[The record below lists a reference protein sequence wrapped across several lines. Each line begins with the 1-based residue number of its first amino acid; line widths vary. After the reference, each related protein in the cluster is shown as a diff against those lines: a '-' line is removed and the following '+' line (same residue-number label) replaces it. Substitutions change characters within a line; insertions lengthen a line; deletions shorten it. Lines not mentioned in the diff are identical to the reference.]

1 MTTVILKPHKE
12 ESLKRFHPWV
22 FSGAIA
28 RVVLDASHK
37 GDAPVEGELVCVRAS
52 TCNVLGVGHWQ
63 VGSIAVRMLTFGV
76 ETLPADFWSERI
88 RAAYRVRQT
97 LGLADVP
104 RDDVRCTKENNTF
117 RLVHG
122 EGDFLPGLIV
132 DVYADTAVIQAHSVG
147 MHLCR
152 QEIAA
157 AVVEV
162 VPQVQNVYYKSDDTL
177 PFKAPIEGEKTGWLV
192 ETSLKDKSRSDEF
205 WSIENG
211 LAFRIDWLRGQK
223 TGFFIDQREN
233 RALVERY
240 AAGKEVLNMFCY
252 TGGFS
257 LYALRGGA
265 KHVDSVDV
273 SRKAIDI
280 VEANVQRNF
289 PNCTNHRAITAD
301 AFEFLNG
308 KINDQMVND
317 QMVNGND
324 QMVND
329 QMVNDQMVNDQMV
342 NDYDLIILDPPAFA
356 KHRDAVKNAL
366 RGYQRINAKAI
377 EMIRP
382 GGILFTFSCSQAVDK
397 EAFRL
402 AVFSAAA
409 QVGRKVRILHQLHQP
424 QDHPINIYH
433 PEGEYLKGLV
443 LYVE

>member
-1 MTTVILKPHKE
+1 MTTIILKPHKE

-28 RVVLDASHK
+28 RIVLDAAHK
-37 GDAPVEGELVCVRAS
+37 AAAPEEGELVRVESANS
-52 TCNVLGVGHWQ
+52 ETLGVGHWQ
-63 VGSIAVRMLTFGV
+63 VGSIAVRILEFGLA
-76 ETLPADFWSERI
+76 ELPADFWEQRV
-88 RAAYRVRQT
+88 RAAYQVRES
-97 LGLADVP
+97 LGL
-104 RDDVRCTKENNTF
+104 VRKDNNTF

-122 EGDFLPGLIV
+122 EGDWLPGLVV
-132 DVYADTAVIQAHSVG
+132 DVYADTAVVQAHSVG
-147 MHLCR
+147 MHVFR
-152 QEIAA
+152 EAIAEA
-157 AVVEV
+157 IVAV
-162 VPQVQNVYYKSDDTL
+162 VPQVKNVYYKSDDTL
-177 PFKAPIEGEKTGWLV
+177 PFKAAIEGEKVGYLV
-192 ETSLKDKSRSDEF
+192 RGTECSENSEDSEF
-205 WSIENG
+205 WSTENG
-211 LAFRIDWLRGQK
+211 LEFRIDWLKGQK
-223 TGFFIDQREN
+223 TGFFVDQREN

-265 KHVDSVDV
+265 KRVDSVDV
-273 SRKAIDI
+273 SQKAIDL
-280 VEANVQRNF
+280 VNANVAHNF
-289 PNCTNHRAITAD
+289 PKAKNHTAVTAD
-301 AFEFLNG
+301 AF
-308 KINDQMVND
+308 
-317 QMVNGND
+317 
-324 QMVND
+324 
-329 QMVNDQMVNDQMV
+329 
-342 NDYDLIILDPPAFA
+342 DYLTAQKNAGRTFDLIILDPPAFA

-409 QVGRKVRILHQLHQP
+409 SVGRKVRILHQLHQP

-443 LYVE
+443 LYIE

>member
-1 MTTVILKPHKE
+1 MTTIILKPHKE

-37 GDAPVEGELVCVRAS
+37 ASAPEEGELVCVLSADKE
-52 TCNVLGVGHWQ
+52 VLGVGHWQ
-63 VGSIAVRMLTFGV
+63 IGSIAVRILAFGV
-76 ETLPADFWSERI
+76 ADLPADFWNERI
-88 RAAYRVRQT
+88 RAAYSVRQSI
-97 LGLADVP
+97 GLIRPDN
-104 RDDVRCTKENNTF
+104 DTF
-117 RLVHG
+117 RLIHG
-122 EGDFLPGLIV
+122 EGDFLPGLII

-147 MHLCR
+147 MHVSR
-152 QEIAA
+152 QQIAQ
-157 AVVEV
+157 AVVAE

-177 PFKAPIEGEKTGWLV
+177 PFKAPIEGEKTCWLLRDTGTP
-192 ETSLKDKSRSDEF
+192 ESRDTEEY
-205 WSIENG
+205 WSTENG
-211 LAFRIDWLRGQK
+211 LSFRIDWLRGQK

-240 AAGKEVLNMFCY
+240 AAGKDVLNMFCY

-265 KHVDSVDV
+265 KTVDSVDV
-273 SRKAIDI
+273 SQKAIDL
-280 VEANVQRNF
+280 VNVNVARNF
-289 PNCTNHRAITAD
+289 PNATNHTAVAAD
-301 AFEFLNG
+301 AFEYLSAQRAANRTF
-308 KINDQMVND
+308 
-317 QMVNGND
+317 
-324 QMVND
+324 
-329 QMVNDQMVNDQMV
+329 
-342 NDYDLIILDPPAFA
+342 DLIILDPPAFA
-356 KHRDAVKNAL
+356 KHRDAIKNAL

>member
-1 MTTVILKPHKE
+1 MTTIILKPHKE
-12 ESLKRFHPWV
+12 ESLLRFHPWV

-28 RVVLDASHK
+28 RVVLDAKHK
-37 GDAPVEGELVCVRAS
+37 GDAPEEGELVCVQSS
-52 TCNVLGVGHWQ
+52 TSNELGVGHWQ
-63 VGSIAVRMLTFGV
+63 VGSIAVRILSFGSDS
-76 ETLPADFWSERI
+76 LPADFWRTRI
-88 RAAYRVRQT
+88 RAAYKVRES
-97 LGLADVP
+97 LGL
-104 RDDVRCTKENNTF
+104 VRKDNNTF

-122 EGDFLPGLIV
+122 EGDNLPGLIV
-132 DVYADTAVIQAHSVG
+132 DIYADTAVVQAHSVG
-147 MHLCR
+147 MHVCR
-152 QEIAA
+152 KEIADA
-157 AVVEV
+157 ILAE
-162 VPQVQNVYYKSDDTL
+162 VPQVKNIYYKSDDTL
-177 PFKAPIEGEKTGWLV
+177 PFKAPVTGEKIGWLV
-192 ETSLKDKSRSDEF
+192 RNTEIPESRDTEEF

-211 LAFRIDWLRGQK
+211 LSFRIDWLRGQK

-240 AAGKEVLNMFCY
+240 AHGKDVLNMFCY

-265 KHVDSVDV
+265 KTVDSVDV
-273 SRKAIDI
+273 SQKAIDI
-280 VEANVQRNF
+280 VEANVKRNF
-289 PNCTNHRAITAD
+289 PDCTNHRAMAAD
-301 AFEFLNG
+301 AFDYL
-308 KINDQMVND
+308 NDQINAKMVNG
-317 QMVNGND
+317 QMVNG
-324 QMVND
+324 
-329 QMVNDQMVNDQMV
+329 
-342 NDYDLIILDPPAFA
+342 YDLIILDPPAFA

-409 QVGRKVRILHQLHQP
+409 QVGRSVRILHQLHQP

>member
-1 MTTVILKPHKE
+1 MKTIYLKSHKE

-28 RVVLDASHK
+28 RVVLDAAHK
-37 GDAPVEGELVCVRAS
+37 APEPEEGELVAVRSAA
-52 TCNVLGVGHWQ
+52 NEILGVGHWQ
-63 VGSIAVRMLTFGV
+63 IGSIAVRILAFGV
-76 ETLPADFWSERI
+76 ETLPAGFWRERI
-88 RAAYRVRQT
+88 RAAYQMREA
-97 LGLADVP
+97 LGLITDPQFSDNRAP
-104 RDDVRCTKENNTF
+104 SGLRTLNSQFSINNTF
-117 RLVHG
+117 RLIHG

-132 DVYADTAVIQAHSVG
+132 DVYAETAVIQAHSVG
-147 MHLCR
+147 MHVCR
-152 QEIAA
+152 NEIAEA
-157 AVVEV
+157 ILAE
-162 VPQVQNVYYKSDDTL
+162 VPQVRNIYYKSDDTL
-177 PFKAPIEGEKTGWLV
+177 PFKAPVEGERVGWLK
-192 ETSLKDKSRSDEF
+192 EPSDPYREADRSTAGRLEVPSTGEEF

-211 LAFRIDWLRGQK
+211 LSFRIDWLRGQK

-240 AAGKEVLNMFCY
+240 AKDKDVLNMFCY

-265 KHVDSVDV
+265 KTVDSVDV
-273 SRKAIDI
+273 SQKAIDL
-280 VEANVQRNF
+280 VNVNVAKNF
-289 PNCTNHRAITAD
+289 PSATNHTAVAAD
-301 AFEFLNG
+301 AFEYLTAQKAQG
-308 KINDQMVND
+308 RT
-317 QMVNGND
+317 
-324 QMVND
+324 
-329 QMVNDQMVNDQMV
+329 
-342 NDYDLIILDPPAFA
+342 YDLIILDPPAFA